1 MAQGLGRLL
10 GRSAVVTGAAFGIGR
25 ATAELF
31 AREGA
36 RLTATDIQGEPL
48 RALADE
54 LQRGG
59 AEVETVVG
67 DVSVEA
73 DARRMI
79 GAAVDRFG
87 RLDVLVAN
95 AGIIPL
101 GDAQEVT
108 AADWEEVM
116 AVDGRGMFLTCKFAI
131 EAMLATGGGA
141 IVCLSSISGLAGQK
155 RQAAYGPAKFVAT
168 GLTKHLAVEWAD
180 RGIRVNAV
188 APGTIRTERVMR
200 FPEEPGGSEYLAAVE
215 RMHPMGRIGESAEVP
230 APFSSSP
237 PTTPP
242 SSPAPSCRSTGDTW
256 RNSACN
262 RRQPVAGLGRRI
274 LLADSSDASRLSRSV
289 NRMSRER
296 RWVCSPASCTGIRSA
311 GAPDSL

>member
-1 MAQGLGRLL
+1 MGQGLGRLL

-31 AREGA
+31 TREGA
-36 RLTATDIQGEPL
+36 RLTVTDIQGEPL

-155 RQAAYGPAKFVAT
+155 RQGAYGPAKFVAT

-200 FPEEPGGSEYLAAVE
+200 FPGGAGRLGVPGGGRADAPDGPN
-215 RMHPMGRIGESAEVP
+215 RRIGRSRQRHSVP
-230 APFSSSP
+230 RLRRRVLHHRRR
-237 PTTPP
+237 
-242 SSPAPSCRSTGDTW
+242 PA
-256 RNSACN
+256 
-262 RRQPVAGLGRRI
+262 GRRGI
-274 LLADSSDASRLSRSV
+274 PGAIAPAMVISS
-289 NRMSRER
+289 
-296 RWVCSPASCTGIRSA
+296 
-311 GAPDSL
+311 